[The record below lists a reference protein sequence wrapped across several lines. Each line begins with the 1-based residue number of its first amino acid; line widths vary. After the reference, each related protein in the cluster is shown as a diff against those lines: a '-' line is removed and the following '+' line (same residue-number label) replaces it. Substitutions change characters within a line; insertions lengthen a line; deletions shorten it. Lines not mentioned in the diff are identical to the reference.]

1 MSKINRTH
9 RTNNQQAQASQGE
22 KPVTEETKPVV
33 AEATLA
39 KSEDLGTKAEAP
51 VEQAAPQEE
60 ASAAP
65 VASAT
70 ETPAAAEETLEDDAL
85 SKKVPQ
91 EEPAATE
98 VTEAAEQVA
107 PVVPAAAE
115 PTEPVKVEP
124 VVEVT
129 EAPVAAAPLLPGEG
143 KPWVEPAAK
152 PASEEEAYLEDVRE
166 NGTEVQ
172 KRILAAVE
180 TFAEKLKPRS
190 PITPSECSKCQY
202 EFLGHL
208 SWAMKKDYED
218 FRKAWNVLLVYFF
231 VNHGTSNSRDYTA
244 LSEFSTNRY
253 LSAWT
258 KGAESCMVYANL
270 ITLLRATR
278 NAKTRKHDIRTID
291 LNKVGAGYLSPEQI
305 ENLKKFYN
313 V

>member
-1 MSKINRTH
+1 MSKISRTH
-9 RTNNQQAQASQGE
+9 RTNNQQAQAAQGE
-22 KPVTEETKPVV
+22 KPVTEENKPVV

-60 ASAAP
+60 ANAAP

-70 ETPAAAEETLEDDAL
+70 ETPAATEEALKDDAL

-98 VTEAAEQVA
+98 VTESAEQVA
-107 PVVPAAAE
+107 PVSPTAVEPAE
-115 PTEPVKVEP
+115 PIKVEP
-124 VVEVT
+124 VAKVT

-218 FRKAWNVLLVYFF
+218 FRKAWNVILVYFF